1 MYRPITSRENSIFKQ
16 LRKLKRKKYRDRESR
31 YLIEGENLICEALDN
46 EECMEEI
53 ILREDVALKF
63 EAIAD
68 EASAPVYT
76 LPPELFDDVA
86 DTETCQGI
94 LAVVKKQIY
103 NIKDMVNL
111 CGAGTNLVVLDRLQD
126 PGNIGTVIRTAEACG
141 YSAVVCMKG
150 TSDPFAPKVVRA
162 AAGSLFRLP
171 VIFVEKPE
179 ELVGLV
185 RMLGKRLIVSGMHGK
200 QNYFDVDLS
209 KDVAIVIGNEGNGCS
224 RAVMTEADTVVSIPM
239 RGKLESLNASV
250 AAAVLMYESVRK

>member
-68 EASAPVYT
+68 ETSVPVYT

-111 CGAGTNLVVLDRLQD
+111 CGAGTNLVIDIIFSIDSIL
-126 PGNIGTVIRTAEACG
+126 TAVGMTNGLNGAL
-141 YSAVVCMKG
+141 YLMIIAVV
-150 TSDPFAPKVVRA
+150 
-162 AAGSLFRLP
+162 
-171 VIFVEKPE
+171 
-179 ELVGLV
+179 
-185 RMLGKRLIVSGMHGK
+185 
-200 QNYFDVDLS
+200 LS
-209 KDVAIVIGNEGNGCS
+209 VAIMMLFANPVSNFS
-224 RAVMTEADTVVSIPM
+224 VDRKSVV
-239 RGKLESLNASV
+239 
-250 AAAVLMYESVRK
+250 